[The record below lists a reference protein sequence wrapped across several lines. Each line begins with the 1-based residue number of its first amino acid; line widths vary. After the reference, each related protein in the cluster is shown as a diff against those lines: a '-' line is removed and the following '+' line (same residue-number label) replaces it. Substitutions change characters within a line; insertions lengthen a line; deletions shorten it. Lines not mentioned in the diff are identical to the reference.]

1 MLEEKLI
8 SNQLYAVCEVADE
21 SGVDEISMNV
31 LRKDLPPFL
40 FPIRDFNING
50 AVELRYAFSAG
61 TRLNYFSWKMRK
73 NDFVILMKNLLSPFF
88 GCGDWFLLSSNFVL
102 DENHILIDTDTFSVK
117 YIYLPLK
124 QQVNTTEKIMEFFE
138 NFIVRCELVDDPAFL
153 MRLLRVIKTNSVSLK
168 PLYDE
173 INTAAGRNDNR
184 SGSDSA
190 SMNAAPVQPVPVQQ
204 APAPAPAPA
213 PVPTPASAPAKPASP
228 FSFKKAEPAPAP
240 APMAPMPQAPAASVK
255 QAAENSRENDLM
267 ANLFGGAAVEKSK
280 PAKQPKPQKEKPVKE
295 KKSGGFLRF
304 DKKHEDAAIIS
315 PANPVQP
322 AAPAYGGFQQQAAPA
337 APYVPQQYTG
347 NEFTAVDESSSVDVG
362 DPNKVNLRLDDP
374 AGFSV
379 PSMLELDVSRGFAT
393 LGRFDKT
400 GRKTSDFNFD
410 STLTFVSRQHCRFE
424 KAADGSVLLI
434 DLSSKNGTY
443 VNGQRLVPNAPQKL
457 NSGDRIM
464 FSANHRLSYIFV

>member
-1 MLEEKLI
+1 
-8 SNQLYAVCEVADE
+8 
-21 SGVDEISMNV
+21 
-31 LRKDLPPFL
+31 
-40 FPIRDFNING
+40 
-50 AVELRYAFSAG
+50 
-61 TRLNYFSWKMRK
+61 MRK

-295 KKSGGFLRF
+295 KKSGCFLRF
-304 DKKHEDAAIIS
+304 DKKHYIRIDKERLTFRQILYS
-315 PANPVQP
+315 RRHRH
-322 AAPAYGGFQQQAAPA
+322 
-337 APYVPQQYTG
+337 
-347 NEFTAVDESSSVDVG
+347 TAVSNSRLLRRHPMFPSSIPGMSL
-362 DPNKVNLRLDDP
+362 LRLMR
-374 AGFSV
+374 A
-379 PSMLELDVSRGFAT
+379 
-393 LGRFDKT
+393 
-400 GRKTSDFNFD
+400 
-410 STLTFVSRQHCRFE
+410 
-424 KAADGSVLLI
+424 
-434 DLSSKNGTY
+434 
-443 VNGQRLVPNAPQKL
+443 RLWM
-457 NSGDRIM
+457 SGIRT
-464 FSANHRLSYIFV
+464 R